1 MAFIELPTADL
12 TASTFKSKANK
23 WVETSGLVDLQV
35 NGFAGVDFN
44 SPGLTSDSLQLSLE
58 AMLAT
63 GVTACLPTII
73 TGSETHL
80 LTCLSALEKARNSSR
95 LAKTMV
101 AGYHLEGPFLSK
113 LPGYSGCHP
122 VEAMCAAD
130 PEMFLRLQQA
140 AGGNIRLVTL
150 APEVEGTI
158 AFIEKL
164 VQDRIIVSLGHT
176 AADNK
181 TIQQAVDAGA
191 RLSTHLGNGTCPEL
205 HKNNN
210 PIIAQLSEDRLSA
223 SFIADGYHLSPDVL
237 KAYLRAKCTERVIL
251 VTDATAGAA
260 APQGRYK
267 LGNSE
272 LQRKTEPVILDPQ
285 TSRPVGSAVTLDQCV
300 RNVIN
305 WYEMPL
311 KEAVSWAAEN
321 PLQLLNS
328 AKVKTQLS
336 AREQTVWWKEEEEE
350 WQVKAARSGKFLF
363 EN

>member
-1 MAFIELPTADL
+1 
-12 TASTFKSKANK
+12 
-23 WVETSGLVDLQV
+23 
-35 NGFAGVDFN
+35 
-44 SPGLTSDSLQLSLE
+44 
-58 AMLAT
+58 
-63 GVTACLPTII
+63 
-73 TGSETHL
+73 
-80 LTCLSALEKARNSSR
+80 
-95 LAKTMV
+95 
-101 AGYHLEGPFLSK
+101 
-113 LPGYSGCHP
+113 
-122 VEAMCAAD
+122 MCAAD
-130 PEMFLRLQQA
+130 TEMFLRLQQA

-150 APEVEGTI
+150 APEVEGAI
-158 AFIEKL
+158 AFIENL

-176 AADNK
+176 AANNE

-191 RLSTHLGNGTCPEL
+191 RLSTHLGNGTCQEL
-205 HKNNN
+205 LKNNN

-237 KAYLRAKCTERVIL
+237 KTYLRAKCTERVIL

-272 LQRKTEPVILDPQ
+272 LKRETEPVILDPQ

-311 KEAVSWAAEN
+311 KEAVSWATEN

-328 AKVKTQLS
+328 AKVKTKLS
-336 AREQTVWWKEEEEE
+336 AGERNVWWKEEEEE

>member
-23 WVETSGLVDLQV
+23 WVETPGLVDLQV

-150 APEVEGTI
+150 APEVEGAI
-158 AFIEKL
+158 AFIENYF
-164 VQDRIIVSLGHT
+164 RIESLF
-176 AADNK
+176 
-181 TIQQAVDAGA
+181 
-191 RLSTHLGNGTCPEL
+191 P
-205 HKNNN
+205 
-210 PIIAQLSEDRLSA
+210 
-223 SFIADGYHLSPDVL
+223 
-237 KAYLRAKCTERVIL
+237 
-251 VTDATAGAA
+251 
-260 APQGRYK
+260 
-267 LGNSE
+267 
-272 LQRKTEPVILDPQ
+272 
-285 TSRPVGSAVTLDQCV
+285 
-300 RNVIN
+300 
-305 WYEMPL
+305 
-311 KEAVSWAAEN
+311 
-321 PLQLLNS
+321 
-328 AKVKTQLS
+328 
-336 AREQTVWWKEEEEE
+336 
-350 WQVKAARSGKFLF
+350 
-363 EN
+363 

>member
-1 MAFIELPTADL
+1 MAFTELPTADL

-23 WVETSGLVDLQV
+23 WVKTPGLVDLQV

-80 LTCLSALEKARNSSR
+80 HTCFSALEKARNSSR

-150 APEVEGTI
+150 APEVEGAI

-164 VQDRIIVSLGHT
+164 VEDGIIVALGHT
-176 AADNK
+176 AADNE

-223 SFIADGYHLSPDVL
+223 S
-237 KAYLRAKCTERVIL
+237 
-251 VTDATAGAA
+251 
-260 APQGRYK
+260 
-267 LGNSE
+267 
-272 LQRKTEPVILDPQ
+272 
-285 TSRPVGSAVTLDQCV
+285 
-300 RNVIN
+300 
-305 WYEMPL
+305 
-311 KEAVSWAAEN
+311 
-321 PLQLLNS
+321 
-328 AKVKTQLS
+328 
-336 AREQTVWWKEEEEE
+336 
-350 WQVKAARSGKFLF
+350 
-363 EN
+363 

>member
-12 TASTFKSKANK
+12 TASTFERKANK
-23 WVETSGLVDLQV
+23 WVETPGLVDLQV

-80 LTCLSALEKARNSSR
+80 HTCFSALEKARNSSR
-95 LAKTMV
+95 LAKIMV

-122 VEAMCAAD
+122 VETMCAAD

-150 APEVEGTI
+150 APEVEGAI

-176 AADNK
+176 AADNE

-267 LGNSE
+267 L
-272 LQRKTEPVILDPQ
+272 
-285 TSRPVGSAVTLDQCV
+285 
-300 RNVIN
+300 
-305 WYEMPL
+305 
-311 KEAVSWAAEN
+311 
-321 PLQLLNS
+321 
-328 AKVKTQLS
+328 
-336 AREQTVWWKEEEEE
+336 
-350 WQVKAARSGKFLF
+350 
-363 EN
+363 

>member
-23 WVETSGLVDLQV
+23 WVKTPGLVDLQV

-80 LTCLSALEKARNSSR
+80 HTCFSALEKARKSSR

-140 AGGNIRLVTL
+140 AGGNIQLVTL
-150 APEVEGTI
+150 APEVEGAI
-158 AFIEKL
+158 AFTEKL

-176 AADNK
+176 AADNE

-237 KAYLRAKCTERVIL
+237 KAYLRAKCSERVVLI
-251 VTDATAGAA
+251 TDATAGASA
-260 APQGRYK
+260 APGRYR
-267 LGNSE
+267 LGNLE
-272 LQRKTEPVILDPQ
+272 LLLGSDPVIYDQQ
-285 TSRPVGSAVTLDQCV
+285 TSRPIGSALTLDQCV
-300 RNVIN
+300 RNVTR
-305 WYEMPL
+305 WYGISLE
-311 KEAVSWAAEN
+311 EAVSWAGKNPQKIISSAKAKTVLAEN
-321 PLQLLNS
+321 
-328 AKVKTQLS
+328 
-336 AREQTVWWKEEEEE
+336 EQNVWWKDEKDGWE
-350 WQVKAARSGKFLF
+350 VKAAQIGKFLYTA
-363 EN
+363 

>member
-23 WVETSGLVDLQV
+23 WVETPGLVDLQV

-58 AMLAT
+58 AMLAK

-80 LTCLSALEKARNSSR
+80 HTCFSALEKARNSSR

-150 APEVEGTI
+150 APEVEGAI

-176 AADNK
+176 AADNE

-272 LQRKTEPVILDPQ
+272 LQRETEPVILDPQ

-336 AREQTVWWKEEEEE
+336 ALEQTVWWKEEEEE